1 MANIDEDDEDTDE
14 EDETM
19 EEIEPPKRK
28 AIATLKVWGH
38 RDRQLTVQSVF
49 KDSCQQQKNKDVNY
63 ECISMSGETEESTGH
78 ELLGTRQQTAT
89 VTDYME
95 RTVLPVKLPVSHAVP
110 N

>member
-1 MANIDEDDEDTDE
+1 MANIDEDDEDIDE
-14 EDETM
+14 EDDTM

-28 AIATLKVWGH
+28 AIATLKVWGR
-38 RDRQLTVQSVF
+38 RDRQFTVQSVF
-49 KDSCQQQKNKDVNY
+49 KDSCQQQKNKMLTVNVS
-63 ECISMSGETEESTGH
+63 EEAEESTGH

-95 RTVLPVKLPVSHAVP
+95 RTVLPVKLPVSHTVP